1 MFRGCLPPEK
11 RVRLWIARSTFLVVR
26 RDGRD
31 DNHNQSVD
39 LPAIKTH
46 LLISAAFS
54 VALLS
59 GCQTNTAA
67 LSTDLS
73 TGADVAL
80 SADASLAPSSMEA
93 DIALPETVAIVPTSF
108 AGTETSPA
116 TAILAAAAEVPAAP
130 AAQTSE
136 SAAAPAVAAA
146 SAPAQ
151 GAGQAVAAAEIA
163 PVPQPAPAASAA
175 AAPVAAAKASVPA
188 KPTTPVDPAFVPM
201 AGGEVVAAADAPKPA
216 GAFPPA
222 PIIPDYALPASAPV
236 PGSFQV
242 ASLGNVAPESF
253 ATSSY
258 AAPDTPALASRGKI
272 DELITKYAALY
283 EVPERLVRRVV
294 NRESTF
300 NPMAYN
306 RGHWGL
312 MQIKHATARGMGYDG
327 PANGLFDAETNLKFA
342 IKYLRGAWLVAD
354 GDEDQA
360 DKLYQSGYYYHAKRK
375 GLLDETGLGRDR
387 VRHRG

>member
-1 MFRGCLPPEK
+1 M
-11 RVRLWIARSTFLVVR
+11 
-26 RDGRD
+26 
-31 DNHNQSVD
+31 
-39 LPAIKTH
+39 PAHKTH
-46 LLISAAFS
+46 LLITAAIG

-80 SADASLAPSSMEA
+80 SAGASQASAPGDASQAAVATQSNSEMAVAEA
-93 DIALPETVAIVPTSF
+93 ELALPETVAVLPTSF
-108 AGTETSPA
+108 APA
-116 TAILAAAAEVPAAP
+116 DNSQAGVALAAAMPTAGSNAATAALPATPATDGAP
-130 AAQTSE
+130 AAKMVAAADAATAATA
-136 SAAAPAVAAA
+136 AAAPAVAKAA
-146 SAPAQ
+146 DS
-151 GAGQAVAAAEIA
+151 
-163 PVPQPAPAASAA
+163 
-175 AAPVAAAKASVPA
+175 
-188 KPTTPVDPAFVPM
+188 KPEDAPM
-201 AGGEVVAAADAPKPA
+201 AGGEIVLVAGAPKLV
-216 GAFPPA
+216 GEFPSA
-222 PIIPDYALPASAPV
+222 PTIADYALPAKAPV
-236 PGSFQV
+236 PASYQV

-258 AAPDTPALASRGKI
+258 AAPDSPARASRGKI
-272 DELITKYAALY
+272 DELISKYAALY
-283 EVPERLVRRVV
+283 EVPEKLVRRVV

-342 IKYLRGAWLVAD
+342 VKYLRGAWLVSE

>member
-1 MFRGCLPPEK
+1 M
-11 RVRLWIARSTFLVVR
+11 
-26 RDGRD
+26 
-31 DNHNQSVD
+31 
-39 LPAIKTH
+39 PAIKTH
-46 LLISAAFS
+46 LLISAALAT
-54 VALLS
+54 ALLS

-80 SADASLAPSSMEA
+80 NAEIAPASSEVADL
-93 DIALPETVAIVPTSF
+93 ALPETVAVIPTTSY
-108 AGTETSPA
+108 ASAETSSA
-116 TAILAAAAEVPAAP
+116 TAVLAAAAPADASDVAADASTPSAAEAATVAVAAVQPAP
-130 AAQTSE
+130 AGGAEKTV
-136 SAAAPAVAAA
+136 AAAPAVPAADA
-146 SAPAQ
+146 AKTV
-151 GAGQAVAAAEIA
+151 AVAD
-163 PVPQPAPAASAA
+163 
-175 AAPVAAAKASVPA
+175 AAPVAPALAKG
-188 KPTTPVDPAFVPM
+188 PVDPMSVPM
-201 AGGEVVAAADAPKPA
+201 AGGDVVVVAGAPKLT
-216 GAFPPA
+216 GEFPSA
-222 PIIPDYALPASAPV
+222 PTIADYALPASAPL
-236 PGSFQV
+236 PRSYQV

-258 AAPDTPALASRGKI
+258 AAPDSPTLASRGKI
-272 DELITKYAALY
+272 DELISKYAALY

-300 NPMAYN
+300 NPLAYN

-327 PANGLFDAETNLKFA
+327 PARGLFDAETNLKYA
-342 IKYLRGAWLVAD
+342 VKYLRGAWMVAD

-387 VRHRG
+387 ARHRG

>member
-1 MFRGCLPPEK
+1 M
-11 RVRLWIARSTFLVVR
+11 
-26 RDGRD
+26 
-31 DNHNQSVD
+31 
-39 LPAIKTH
+39 PAIKTH
-46 LLISAAFS
+46 LLISAALAT
-54 VALLS
+54 ALLS

-80 SADASLAPSSMEA
+80 SADTALASSTAA
-93 DIALPETVAIVPTSF
+93 DLALPETVAVVPTSY
-108 AGTETSPA
+108 ASAETSAA
-116 TAILAAAAEVPAAP
+116 TAVLAAAVPAAEAADVAVAADATAP
-130 AAQTSE
+130 AAGEAAAVTV
-136 SAAAPAVAAA
+136 AAAPATSTEKNVAAA
-146 SAPAQ
+146 L
-151 GAGQAVAAAEIA
+151 AVPVADAAK
-163 PVPQPAPAASAA
+163 
-175 AAPVAAAKASVPA
+175 PVAAAATQPVFPA
-188 KPTTPVDPAFVPM
+188 LAKTPVDPMSVPM
-201 AGGEVVAAADAPKPA
+201 AGGDVVVVAGAPKLT
-216 GAFPPA
+216 GAFPSA
-222 PIIPDYALPASAPV
+222 PTIADYALPASAPV
-236 PGSFQV
+236 PRSYQV

-258 AAPDTPALASRGKI
+258 AAPDSPTLASRGKI
-272 DELITKYAALY
+272 DELISKYAALY

-300 NPMAYN
+300 NPLAYN

-327 PANGLFDAETNLKFA
+327 PARGLFDAETNLKYA
-342 IKYLRGAWLVAD
+342 VKYLRGAWMVAD
-354 GDEDQA
+354 GNEDQA

>member
-1 MFRGCLPPEK
+1 MFCKHLPPEK
-11 RVRLWIARSTFLVVR
+11 HIRLWIARGTFLVVR

-80 SADASLAPSSMEA
+80 STDASLAPSTEA
-93 DIALPETVAIVPTSF
+93 DLALPETVAIVPTSF

-116 TAILAAAAEVPAAP
+116 TAILAAAAETPSTPAADATT
-130 AAQTSE
+130 AAAPVV
-136 SAAAPAVAAA
+136 AAAPA
-146 SAPAQ
+146 Q
-151 GAGQAVAAAEIA
+151 DAGQAVASAEVV
-163 PVPQPAPAASAA
+163 PVPQASPATPAAAEA
-175 AAPVAAAKASVPA
+175 TAPVAAAKASIPA

-201 AGGEVVAAADAPKPA
+201 AGGEVVAAADAPKLA

-272 DELITKYAALY
+272 DQLISKYAALY
-283 EVPERLVRRVV
+283 EVPEGLVRRVV

-342 IKYLRGAWLVAD
+342 IKYLRGAWLVSD